1 MPSQCQLQMC
11 QPLGIGGHGMM
22 ALAGDT
28 ETSVP
33 AELADSGSASES
45 GCTAV
50 TAVTAALCAV
60 HMQ

>member
-22 ALAGDT
+22 AGD
-28 ETSVP
+28 TSVP